1 MRVEGALTIKAPRPG
16 AHKYTLLW
24 SLSFWWC
31 FRCVCTVIMSKIL
44 QNKPRV
50 TVKGQ
55 HGANFGHA
63 RAKDPEISVCCLCVR
78 HLRQGLTPWP
88 VNLMAT
94 KHTHSHS
101 CTQKNEQPGKQAG
114 ECSQTR
120 THVRTQT
127 HRGQPVL
134 SCQSEPRPSIKMTVG
149 QTGTRTGV

>member
-1 MRVEGALTIKAPRPG
+1 MRVEGALTIKAPRQG

-44 QNKPRV
+44 QNEPRV

-101 CTQKNEQPGKQAG
+101 CTQKKMNSQANRQANAHKLVHMSAHKLT
-114 ECSQTR
+114 EASLFFHASQNL
-120 THVRTQT
+120 
-127 HRGQPVL
+127 GPL
-134 SCQSEPRPSIKMTVG
+134 SR
-149 QTGTRTGV
+149 